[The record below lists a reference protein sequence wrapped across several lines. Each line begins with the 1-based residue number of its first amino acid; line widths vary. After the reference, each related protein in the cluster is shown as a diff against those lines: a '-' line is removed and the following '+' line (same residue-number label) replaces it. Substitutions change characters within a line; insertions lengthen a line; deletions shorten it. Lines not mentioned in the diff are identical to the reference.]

1 MIMNE
6 ELRIISGLSP
16 PNIHFQQK
24 LFVMFLSF
32 VQTRDAFFSTIL
44 GALEQ
49 IQGAEVKTMPGR
61 TPLPVLHRY
70 LVEPR
75 FNATMGGS
83 DFLVGESARSMV
95 HDETP

>member
-1 MIMNE
+1 MNE
-6 ELRIISGLSP
+6 ELRIIVGLSP

-24 LFVMFLSF
+24 LFVMFFFF

-44 GALEQ
+44 WALVSFFSVFVVEQ

-70 LVEPR
+70 LVR
-75 FNATMGGS
+75 VQGQWFMTRHH
-83 DFLVGESARSMV
+83 ESFIKY
-95 HDETP
+95 